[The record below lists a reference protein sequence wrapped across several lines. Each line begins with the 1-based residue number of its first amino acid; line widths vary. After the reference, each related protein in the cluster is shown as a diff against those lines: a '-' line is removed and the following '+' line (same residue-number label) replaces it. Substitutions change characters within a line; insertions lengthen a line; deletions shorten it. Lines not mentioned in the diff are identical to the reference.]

1 MLLAVAVAV
10 ALASLGIA
18 AAGGSAAKRH
28 AQLTLEVRTTALGKI
43 LVNSKGRTLY
53 LFEKDKGTKSECSG
67 ACAKNWPPL
76 RTSGKPTVG
85 HDLSASKVGTT
96 KRSDGKRQVTYKGH
110 PLYTFVK
117 DTKPGDTKGQNLDAF
132 GAQWSVLSPAGS
144 KVDKSSGGGY

>member
-1 MLLAVAVAV
+1 MLLAVAAAV
-10 ALASLGIA
+10 TLTSLGVA
-18 AAGGSAAKRH
+18 AAGGSTAKRH
-28 AQLTLEVRTTALGKI
+28 TQPTLQVRTAALGKI
-43 LVNSKGRTLY
+43 LVTSKGRTLY
-53 LFEKDKGTKSECSG
+53 LFEKDKGTKSECFG

-85 HDLSASKVGTT
+85 RGLSASKVGTT

-110 PLYTFVK
+110 PLYLFVQ

-132 GAQWSVLSPAGS
+132 GAEWYVLSPAGS